1 MDQRKT
7 TGFVLVL
14 QKDEIFLT
22 DEINKGGHDRFCTFC
37 YEENKTK
44 VMGDEV
50 HAILNCTHFNDIR
63 ERFLHKIDLM
73 VPYFLKKL
81 MIKIN

>member
-1 MDQRKT
+1 MTVFRITAHK
-7 TGFVLVL
+7 L
-14 QKDEIFLT
+14 EIET
-22 DEINKGGHDRFCTFC
+22 CRYVQNNKAIGNKGRIPRHDRFCTFC

-63 ERFLHKIDLM
+63 ERFL
-73 VPYFLKKL
+73 VST
-81 MIKIN
+81 